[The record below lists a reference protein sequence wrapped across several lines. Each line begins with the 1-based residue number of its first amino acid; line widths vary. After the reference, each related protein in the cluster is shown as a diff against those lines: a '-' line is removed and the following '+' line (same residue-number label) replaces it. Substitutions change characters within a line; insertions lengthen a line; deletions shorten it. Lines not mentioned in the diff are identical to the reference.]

1 MAPKERYG
9 YAVARL
15 RALENRLL
23 DDSVLQRMIECDTL
37 EAAVKVLSETSYSAW
52 LMDLKS
58 PAEYDRAIEAE
69 LLHSYTEAGN
79 FVPDKE
85 LVSLLRVVYDVHNV
99 KTLLK
104 SQFLASENGEKRR
117 TDLLTPLGSISIEKL
132 TAAIDSEEYW
142 ELPYGFDQA
151 IPEALAVWEQ
161 NHNALAVE
169 KILDRV
175 YFEALLKTAEQLNM
189 PQVTEWVRSRIDGEN
204 LKTLLRLSRIDM
216 DRSSTAEF
224 LHDGGLVL
232 LNRLIPLVAEPVEN
246 WSRLLAFADIGVL
259 LAPFS
264 EGGNFNEQLVQYEK
278 NLDNFLTAL
287 IAKSRYSAF
296 EPANVIRYLWIKEIE
311 AKNLRVI
318 LVSVS
323 NGVEKDDIRGLL
335 RNVR

>member
-23 DDSVLQRMIECDTL
+23 DDSVLQRLIECDTL
-37 EAAVKVLSETSYSAW
+37 EAAVKVLNETSYSAW

-69 LLHSYTEAGN
+69 LLHSYTDAEN

-85 LVSLLRVVYDVHNV
+85 LISLLRLIYDVHNV

-104 SQFLASENGEKRR
+104 SQFLAEAGGEKRR
-117 TDLLTPLGSISIEKL
+117 TDLLTPLGSIDIEKL
-132 TAAIDSEEYW
+132 TAAIESEEYW

-151 IPEALAVWEQ
+151 IPEALSAWEQ

-175 YFEALLKTAEQLNM
+175 YFQALLKAAEQLNM

-216 DRSSTAEF
+216 DHSSTAEF
-224 LHDGGLVL
+224 LHDGGNVP
-232 LNRLIPLVAEPVEN
+232 LNRLLPLVAEPVEN
-246 WSRLLAFADIGVL
+246 WGRLLAFADIGVL
-259 LAPFS
+259 LTPFS

-278 NLDNFLTAL
+278 NLDNFVTGI

-323 NGVEKDDIRGLL
+323 NGVGKDIIRGLL